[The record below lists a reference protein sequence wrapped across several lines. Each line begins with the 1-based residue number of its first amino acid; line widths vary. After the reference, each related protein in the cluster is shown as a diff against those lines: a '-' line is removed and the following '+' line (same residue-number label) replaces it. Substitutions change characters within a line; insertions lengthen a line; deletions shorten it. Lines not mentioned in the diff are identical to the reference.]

1 MSRCTL
7 RYLVTVLLYAGVAI
21 FLIPYFTGHITTGA
35 LFLVGGICLAVVCG
49 ILRCYL
55 MEGDCTDRSVLEAG
69 PLSSGNSATPHH
81 PAAGGKTPTPSSR

>member
-7 RYLVTVLLYAGVAI
+7 RYLVTVFLYAGVGI
-21 FLIPYFTGHITTGA
+21 FLIPYFTGHITSGA

-55 MEGDCTDRSVLEAG
+55 TEGDCADRSLSKHG
-69 PLSSGNSATPHH
+69 P
-81 PAAGGKTPTPSSR
+81 